1 MAAAPQVLLLILSTA
16 VSPLWLFSL
25 HRPLNT
31 RFFWSPS
38 SPQAS
43 GPSNPPPLV
52 GSGHATRYGV
62 QKVEMLQSSSPCLPI
77 LLSPLF
83 LLPML
88 TWGRRS
94 RYEPSE
100 KCTGK
105 MLKCSQV
112 SLWKATPM
120 GAVEGGKK
128 LFTVG
133 ELMPLTT
140 GWDPGGMALTCP
152 VPLCCHLLSPEER
165 AFCCTGA
172 NSSPGLLL
180 GAVIFGWKVLQLTDT
195 WFFSSSLPF
204 LSLYT
209 AY

>member
-1 MAAAPQVLLLILSTA
+1 
-16 VSPLWLFSL
+16 
-25 HRPLNT
+25 
-31 RFFWSPS
+31 
-38 SPQAS
+38 
-43 GPSNPPPLV
+43 
-52 GSGHATRYGV
+52 
-62 QKVEMLQSSSPCLPI
+62 MLQSSSPFLPI
-77 LLSPLF
+77 PLSPLF
-83 LLPML
+83 LLLML
-88 TWGRRS
+88 TRGRRS
-94 RYEPSE
+94 GCEPSE

-105 MLKCSQV
+105 ILKCSQV
-112 SLWKATPM
+112 ILWKATPM
-120 GAVEGGKK
+120 GAVEGRQK

-140 GWDPGGMALTCP
+140 GWDPDVMAFSCP

-172 NSSPGLLL
+172 NSSPGLL

-195 WFFSSSLPF
+195 WFFSSSLLF

>member
-1 MAAAPQVLLLILSTA
+1 
-16 VSPLWLFSL
+16 
-25 HRPLNT
+25 
-31 RFFWSPS
+31 
-38 SPQAS
+38 
-43 GPSNPPPLV
+43 
-52 GSGHATRYGV
+52 
-62 QKVEMLQSSSPCLPI
+62 MLQSSSPCLPVP
-77 LLSPLF
+77 LFSLF

-88 TWGRRS
+88 TRGRRS

-100 KCTGK
+100 ICTGK
-105 MLKCSQV
+105 MLKCSQL

-120 GAVEGGKK
+120 GAVEGRQK
-128 LFTVG
+128 LFAMG
-133 ELMPLTT
+133 ELVSLTPA
-140 GWDPGGMALTCP
+140 WDPDGMALTCP

-172 NSSPGLLL
+172 NSSPGLL

-209 AY
+209 DY